1 MCQHQSVRPTHPLGF
16 SALGRLRGESPD
28 QLKILLIS
36 HLEQFRRSRLSPPC
50 SSPIK
55 CLFRPTKS
63 HSSHAKWQYP
73 SYNPTKT
80 AFSETSHCSCWLQF
94 VLISY
99 SLDTC
104 YVILILIL
112 FDVQYSQKAVFSFQ
126 KGSNSRIVKIT
137 PPQVPFTR

>member
-16 SALGRLRGESPD
+16 FALRRFRGESPH
-28 QLKILLIS
+28 QLKICLFPTQNNSAAVDSTLL
-36 HLEQFRRSRLSPPC
+36 P
-50 SSPIK
+50 SPIK
-55 CLFRPTKS
+55 CLFPPTKS

-80 AFSETSHCSCWLQF
+80 VFSETSYCSCWLQF

-104 YVILILIL
+104 QVILILIL
-112 FDVQYSQKAVFSFQ
+112 IDVQYSQKAAFSFQ
-126 KGSNSRIVKIT
+126 TGSNSRIVKIT